1 MPAAGS
7 PSRTATTSWLAPS
20 SKRGLISRYTRR
32 PAHRTGLSLFRLVIR
47 PVLTPGCGRICYH
60 HERQEFLWLC
70 WPALTCCSWVPP
82 RELAECC
89 SREPVDE
96 AFLVLSLS
104 MRLWLCWPAFTC
116 CSWVPP
122 WFAIGS
128 SPLVCRRGQER
139 PRVANRWRR
148 KAFRN
153 LTFRDLGVSL
163 PFRMRQNIAHPS
175 PPALRLGSGR
185 LACETIHPIVSSA
198 MPNASHPFP
207 IRMPAPSTSEPPRT
221 TWKAAR
227 RNGVSIYLFW
237 MKAMA
242 QSSKKTT
249 IAAVI
254 VAVQKCGMR

>member
-7 PSRTATTSWLAPS
+7 PSRTATTSSSAPS
-20 SKRGLISRYTRR
+20 SKRKPNRSTQIGR
-32 PAHRTGLSLFRLVIR
+32 PLGPAFCFSSYMKARL
-47 PVLTPGCGRICYH
+47 TFMQGRIGHH
-60 HERQEFLWLC
+60 HERQLFLWLC

-82 RELAECC
+82 REPPECC
-89 SREPVDE
+89 SREPLDE

-104 MRLWLCWPAFTC
+104 MFLWLCWPAFTC

-128 SPLVCRRGQER
+128 SPLVCIRGQER
-139 PRVANRWRR
+139 PRIANRWRW
-148 KAFRN
+148 KAFRL
-153 LTFRDLGVSL
+153 LTFRDPRMSS
-163 PFRMRQNIAHPS
+163 PFRGRQNIVHPL
-175 PPALRLGSGR
+175 PPARRLGLGHST
-185 LACETIHPIVSSA
+185 LETITGSFRRLCRVR
-198 MPNASHPFP
+198 HPFP

-249 IAAVI
+249 TAAVI